1 MANLVWA
8 RAYGIYILKKIIF
21 QYIFYFLKKKNYKKG
36 LPIERPQSITL
47 DWIENKFSEKTK
59 FEK

>member
-1 MANLVWA
+1 MVLFIFNNNNFSIFLFL
-8 RAYGIYILKKIIF
+8 IL
-21 QYIFYFLKKKNYKKG
+21 KKG

-47 DWIENKFSEKTK
+47 DWIENKFSEKSK